1 MRPLRGKVSRLPAI
15 LLALAVLG
23 ACTSVERA
31 GTIDVSS
38 GSVDGSSFADD
49 GTDDAGGPGTAIPG
63 ASGAEGSG
71 AAAGGGGGGGPAG
84 GGGRAAGPG
93 IASAPVPGEGGE
105 ADFSGCPLGG
115 PLRLGVSY
123 SSDLAAGLAAVGQPD
138 AAADAGSYTERQ
150 EAAYGAIVDAHNARG
165 GVAGCQVELFYFD
178 FSSLAS
184 DGFDGQSQKECAYFA
199 EDAKV
204 FAAYSAALETETVVE
219 CLAERGVVS
228 LFNGAEYAP
237 IQRDFDRYRG
247 FLYQPWQINTD
258 RWGQFVDLWDQVDFF
273 GNDAKVGILV
283 ADDGTGN
290 GQRLAYEIWR
300 PKLEALG
307 IDVSVFEYK
316 WIRSY
321 SSVSDASTALSA
333 AVLKFKSEGVT
344 HVLPTPDGAAMSI
357 FFTGIADGQDY
368 RPAYGTTTF
377 SGGTPVTA
385 SDSQSSNWVTIAF
398 DTMTFRTSTTEAS
411 PAEASYPAN
420 SSRARCDEAV
430 ATVQEGAHLFYRF
443 CDAIDF
449 LEASLRE
456 SPEVSPAALLGGA
469 EGLGSGLLTASGV
482 GPPLWGPDRYDA
494 VAHVSMAKWNV
505 DAGRFDLLLPPVG
518 VR

>member
-1 MRPLRGKVSRLPAI
+1 MRPVRAKALQ
-15 LLALAVLG
+15 LLATVVALVLLG

-31 GTIDVSS
+31 GTVDLAS
-38 GSVDGSSFADD
+38 GEVEGSSSI
-49 GTDDAGGPGTAIPG
+49 GGGPGAGARPGVAASGTPG
-63 ASGAEGSG
+63 AAGTKSGG
-71 AAAGGGGGGGPAG
+71 AAASGGPGGGQAGPTGSGDGAAPVTGEGGGP
-84 GGGRAAGPG
+84 
-93 IASAPVPGEGGE
+93 
-105 ADFSGCPLGG
+105 DFSGCPLGG

-138 AAADAGSYTERQ
+138 AAATAGSYTEQ
-150 EAAYGAIVDAHNARG
+150 LEAIYGAIVDARNARG
-165 GVAGCQVELFYFD
+165 GVAGCQIELAYFD

-219 CLAERGVVS
+219 CLAKRGVVS

-237 IQRDFDRYRG
+237 IQRDFNRYRG
-247 FLYQPWQINTD
+247 LLYQPWQINTD
-258 RWGQFVDLWDQVDFF
+258 RWGQFIDIWDKVGFF
-273 GNDAKVGILV
+273 GKGAKVGILV

-290 GQRLAYEIWR
+290 GQKLAYDIWR
-300 PKLEALG
+300 PKLAALG
-307 IDVSVFEYK
+307 IEVSVFEYK

-321 SSVSDASTALSA
+321 ASVSDASTALSA

-377 SGGTPVTA
+377 SGGTPVFA
-385 SDSQSSNWVTIAF
+385 NDSQSSNWVTIAF
-398 DTMTFRTSTTEAS
+398 DRTTLRHSATEVS
-411 PAEASYPAN
+411 PAEAQYPDNDA
-420 SSRARCDEAV
+420 RARCDEAV

-449 LEASLRE
+449 LEGSLRD
-456 SPEVSPAALLGGA
+456 SSEVSTAAMLAGA

-482 GPPLWGPDRYDA
+482 GPPLWGPGRYDA
-494 VAHVSMAKWNV
+494 VAHVSAGKWNV
-505 DAGRFDLLLPPVG
+505 GAGAFDLVLRPIPV
-518 VR
+518 R